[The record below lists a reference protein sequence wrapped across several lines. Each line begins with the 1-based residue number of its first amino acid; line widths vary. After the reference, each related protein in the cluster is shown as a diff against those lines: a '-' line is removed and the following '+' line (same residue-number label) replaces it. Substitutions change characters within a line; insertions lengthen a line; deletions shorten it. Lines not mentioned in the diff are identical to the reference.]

1 MAAGRGPLNYTT
13 AIEAQ
18 KSASECIAILAMH
31 GARAVAMTYDN
42 GLPGGLHFQ
51 VKTAFG
57 DRAYA
62 LPTNVAG
69 TKMVLEKAYRA
80 GKIPRSKSTLEQAQR
95 TSWRVVKVWLEAQL
109 ALIEAGLVDL
119 PQVMLPFMID
129 EAGQTVWQRFLD
141 NEQLALEAGNG

>member
-1 MAAGRGPLNYTT
+1 MSNGPMNYTT
-13 AIEAQ
+13 TIDAG
-18 KSASECIAILAMH
+18 KSASECIAILARH

-51 VKTAFG
+51 VATAFG
-57 DRAYA
+57 DRAYS
-62 LPTNVAG
+62 LPTNTAG
-69 TKMVLEKAYRA
+69 THRVLEKAYRA
-80 GKIPRSKSTLEQAQR
+80 GRIPRSKATLDQAQR

-129 EAGQTVWQRFLD
+129 DEGRTVYQRFIER
-141 NEQLALEAGNG
+141 EQLALEAGK